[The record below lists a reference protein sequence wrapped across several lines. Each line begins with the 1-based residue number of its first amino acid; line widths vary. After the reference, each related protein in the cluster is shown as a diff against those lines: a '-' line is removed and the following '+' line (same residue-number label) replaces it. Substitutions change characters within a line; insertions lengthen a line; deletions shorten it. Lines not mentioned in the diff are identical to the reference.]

1 MTRLGGPARAG
12 MTLMELVIALLI
24 TGMIAAIGAAAFDSV
39 LDNRA
44 SAAVA
49 THAVTRAAATRAQ
62 LVSWLSS
69 GRFSSDATRPPSAAT
84 LNLGE
89 DDDALV
95 VIVNTPT
102 PIDYTEA
109 VVHLFID
116 RDPETTESGLVAEM
130 QSLEAATMVSTEL
143 DSSVTGLLVEYLDP
157 QTNRWVPRKEG
168 VVRSPLAMRMTLSA
182 RAPDT
187 LPALLRL
194 PFVQAVPRATGQG
207 VVRATER
214 QPVAR

>member
-1 MTRLGGPARAG
+1 

-24 TGMIAAIGAAAFDSV
+24 TGMIAAMGAAAFNSV

-44 SAAVA
+44 SAKIA
-49 THAVTRAAATRAQ
+49 THAVTRAAATRAL

-69 GRFSSDATRPPSAAT
+69 ARFSSDATRPPSVTT

-95 VIVNTPT
+95 VFVNTPT

-116 RDPETTESGLVAEM
+116 RDEETPERGLVAEM
-130 QSLEAATMVSTEL
+130 QSIEAATMVRTEL
-143 DSSVTGLLVEYLDP
+143 DSTVTGLLVEYLDP
-157 QTNRWVPRKEG
+157 QMNRWVPRKEG
-168 VVRSPLAMRMTLSA
+168 VVRAPLAVRMTLSA
-182 RAPDT
+182 RPPDT
-187 LPALLRL
+187 LPPLLRL
-194 PFVQAVPRATGQG
+194 PIVQAVPRAVTTSQ
-207 VVRATER
+207 VVR
-214 QPVAR
+214 

>member
-1 MTRLGGPARAG
+1 

-24 TGMIAAIGAAAFDSV
+24 TGMIAAMGAAAFNSV

-44 SAAVA
+44 SAKIA
-49 THAVTRAAATRAQ
+49 THAVTRAAATRAL

-69 GRFSSDATRPPSAAT
+69 ARFSSDATRPPSATT

-95 VIVNTPT
+95 VFVNTPT

-116 RDPETTESGLVAEM
+116 RDEETPERGLVAEM
-130 QSLEAATMVSTEL
+130 QSIEAATMVRTEL
-143 DSSVTGLLVEYLDP
+143 DSTVTGLLVEYLDP
-157 QTNRWVPRKEG
+157 QMNRWVPRKEG
-168 VVRSPLAMRMTLSA
+168 VVRAPLAVRMTLSA
-182 RAPDT
+182 RPPDT
-187 LPALLRL
+187 LPPLLRL
-194 PFVQAVPRATGQG
+194 PIVQAVPRAVTTSQ
-207 VVRATER
+207 VVR
-214 QPVAR
+214 